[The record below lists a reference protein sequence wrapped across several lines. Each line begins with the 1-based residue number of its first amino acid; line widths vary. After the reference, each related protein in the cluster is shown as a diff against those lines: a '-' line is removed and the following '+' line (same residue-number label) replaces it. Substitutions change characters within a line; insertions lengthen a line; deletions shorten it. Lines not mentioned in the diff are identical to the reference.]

1 MEDTDVEEGEACC
14 FHNSNDDGGFNAR
27 VDPDIALSY
36 IDEKLRD
43 VLGHFQEDFEGGV
56 SAENLGNSKQNTVVV
71 VIT

>member
-36 IDEKLRD
+36 IVSFFGFL
-43 VLGHFQEDFEGGV
+43 FFEF
-56 SAENLGNSKQNTVVV
+56 
-71 VIT
+71 